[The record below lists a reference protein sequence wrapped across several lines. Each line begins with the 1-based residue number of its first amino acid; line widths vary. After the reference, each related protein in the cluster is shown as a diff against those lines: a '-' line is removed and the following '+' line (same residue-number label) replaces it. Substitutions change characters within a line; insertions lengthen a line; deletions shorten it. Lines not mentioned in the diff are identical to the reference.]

1 MATVEERLESLK
13 TLSAADRGALRADL
27 IVAFEAA
34 EEADDIDAMEEALMG
49 VQRIE
54 LFEDLVSD
62 IDASVDE
69 GEAARLAANDG
80 DGDGSGE
87 LAGDAPAVAGE
98 AAGNDAAG
106 DGDSDEGANSAGATE
121 ENKELAMAASAVNV
135 TGEETA
141 DEQTAAVRPVVAS
154 VSSVATA
161 GADIQGLVAG
171 AQFPSTY
178 EMDQAFVHKINSVR
192 GSHGGDGEKRT
203 VVSMR
208 ASIPEERQLDPS
220 NVLGN
225 MQRIDGVMSPTAIV
239 ASGGY
244 CAPLPVNYDIYGVG
258 TNVRPVRDSLPTF
271 GATRGGIRYIA
282 PPVLGAYT
290 SAIALWT
297 AANDA
302 SPSSPATKPFL
313 QVTCASELTATTDA
327 VTLSLVFGNLVS
339 RAYPELVQR
348 HNQLALVQHARFA
361 EQSLLNKIAAAS
373 TAVTSAY
380 VAGYGRDILRAV
392 SRAASAYRNR
402 NRVPRGVML
411 RAIMPEWT
419 LDAIREDIAASTH
432 FEDLAATDATISSWL
447 AARNINI
454 TWHMD
459 DTFSSQSAG
468 ALNDFPA
475 TIKWWLFAEGTFL
488 FLDGGILDLGVVR
501 DSSLINTNDYRT
513 FVETFEGVAKVGT
526 ESLQITTT
534 SQIGLAPMVN
544 VSGSTIFAP

>member
-1 MATVEERLESLK
+1 MATIEERLSSLNSL
-13 TLSAADRGALRADL
+13 TDAERIELTNDL
-27 IVAFEAA
+27 IKAYDEA
-34 EEADDIDAMEEALMG
+34 EEIEDIDAMEVALMG
-49 VQRIE
+49 AQKVEMYNE
-54 LFEDLVSD
+54 LIAD
-62 IDASVDE
+62 IDA
-69 GEAARLAANDG
+69 ATA
-80 DGDGSGE
+80 
-87 LAGDAPAVAGE
+87 AVAE
-98 AAGNDAAG
+98 LDAEQKKNEEQETSELDSAAETT
-106 DGDSDEGANSAGATE
+106 EGSE
-121 ENKELAMAASAVNV
+121 ELAMAASAVTV
-135 TGEETA
+135 TGNE
-141 DEQTAAVRPVVAS
+141 AAEIDDKPLAPVVAS
-154 VSSVATA
+154 IASVPTA
-161 GADIQGLVAG
+161 GADIQGLIAG
-171 AQFPSTY
+171 AQFGSTY
-178 EMDQAFVHKINSVR
+178 EIDQAFVSKINSIR

-208 ASIPEERQLDPS
+208 ASIPESRLLDPS

-225 MQRIDGVMSPTAIV
+225 MATIDSVMSPQAIT

-244 CAPLPVNYDIYGVG
+244 CAPLPVNYDIYGIG
-258 TNVRPVRDSLPTF
+258 SNMRPVRDSLPTF

-282 PPVLGAYT
+282 PPVLGSYT

-302 SPSSPATKPFL
+302 NPTSPTTKPFL
-313 QVTCASELTATTDA
+313 KVNCASELTATTDA

-373 TAVTSAY
+373 TAVTTAWSG
-380 VAGYGRDILRAV
+380 GYGRDLLVAIAR
-392 SRAASAYRNR
+392 ASASYRNR

-411 RAIMPEWT
+411 RAIMPEWA
-419 LDAIREDIAASTH
+419 LDAMREDIAASRG
-432 FEDLAATDATISSWL
+432 FNAINETDAAINSWL
-447 AARNINI
+447 HARGINI

-459 DTFSSQSAG
+459 DTFASQSAG

-501 DSSLINTNDYRT
+501 DAELIDTNDYRT
-513 FVETFEGVAKVGT
+513 FVETFEGIAKVGT

-534 SQIGLAPMVN
+534 SKIGMAPVPN
-544 VSGSTIFAP
+544 VADNTLFAP